1 MNGTISTTPDLRDR
15 ATGNAVGD
23 RAVAEPVMPDSRG
36 ETNETVAPA
45 GDAALLPVTSPI
57 NCHTESFRNV
67 MATLDTLDLPAA
79 PLSADC
85 RTDGASAD
93 GDVPVAP
100 GPDAKAGPGFIPR
113 EVSGQHAFRDNQVI
127 ESVPIRRL
135 VSPRSGGDRFAAGA
149 DRESS
154 AENRPVPS
162 ALQPRSERARPLAVP
177 AAVTMVV
184 DKPPIGA
191 SGAVPDGRVPHA
203 GLAWP
208 AAADGSDAGVR
219 VAAGQAGTLP
229 WGPQLLKALGE
240 QIDVNVQR
248 GVGHAVIRLEPQSMG
263 TLQIAIR
270 HEDGALQIRMVASHE
285 DVVRQLQ
292 AVGDALRQDLAARQ
306 HGDVTV
312 VVRQGQGFGH
322 RERGA
327 RDGDAGASQGRKR
340 PGAAL
345 SAVDAAHGDAR
356 FHLDGR
362 ATR

>member
-15 ATGNAVGD
+15 AAGNAVGD

-36 ETNETVAPA
+36 ETNETVAPS

-67 MATLDTLDLPAA
+67 MAILDTLDLPAA

-93 GDVPVAP
+93 GDVSVAP
-100 GPDAKAGPGFIPR
+100 GPDVKGGPGFSP
-113 EVSGQHAFRDNQVI
+113 EVSVHHAFRDNQVI
-127 ESVPIRRL
+127 ESVPIRRP
-135 VSPRSGGDRFAAGA
+135 VSQRSGGDRFAAGA

-154 AENRPVPS
+154 AENRSVPS
-162 ALQPRSERARPLAVP
+162 AMQPRSERARPLTVP
-177 AAVTMVV
+177 AAVAVVV
-184 DKPPIGA
+184 DKQPIGA

-203 GLAWP
+203 GIAWP
-208 AAADGSDAGVR
+208 AAADGSGAGVR

-292 AVGDALRQDLAARQ
+292 AVVDALRQDLAARQ

>member
-1 MNGTISTTPDLRDR
+1 MNGTISTTPHLRDR
-15 ATGNAVGD
+15 AAVNAVDD
-23 RAVAEPVMPDSRG
+23 RAVPETVMPDIRG
-36 ETNETVAPA
+36 ETNEPVAPA
-45 GDAALLPVTSPI
+45 ADAVLHPVTSSI
-57 NCHTESFRNV
+57 NCHTESFRNA
-67 MATLDTLDLPAA
+67 MSILDTLELPAA
-79 PLSADC
+79 PMSVDC
-85 RTDGASAD
+85 RTDSAAAD
-93 GDVPVAP
+93 GDASIAP
-100 GPDAKAGPGFIPR
+100 GPDVKAGPGFIPR
-113 EVSGQHAFRDNQVI
+113 EVSGQHAFRENQVI
-127 ESVPIRRL
+127 ESVPIRRP
-135 VSPRSGGDRFAAGA
+135 VSPRNGGDRLAVGA
-149 DRESS
+149 DGESS

-162 ALQPRSERARPLAVP
+162 AMQPRSERARPRAVQ
-177 AAVTMVV
+177 AAGAMVV
-184 DKPPIGA
+184 DKPPISA

-203 GLAWP
+203 GIAWL
-208 AAADGSDAGVR
+208 AAADGSGAGVR
-219 VAAGQAGTLP
+219 VAAGQAGALP
-229 WGPQLLKALGE
+229 WGPQILKALGE

-285 DVVRQLQ
+285 DVARQLQ